1 MALDVPSDIQ
11 HDEQGHKF
19 YTVIDGHEAHV
30 TYSKAGDQTFDFQHT
45 YVPEELRGRHVAED
59 LVRHAL
65 DETLRRGYQFIPTCP
80 FVRRFV
86 ERHPEYRKGIAA

>member
-1 MALDVPSDIQ
+1 MALAIE

-19 YTVIDGHEAHV
+19 YTVVDGQEAHV
-30 TYSKAGDQTFDFQHT
+30 TYRPAGERTYDFQHT
-45 YVPEELRGRHVAED
+45 YVPPELRGRHIADD

-65 DETLRRGYQFIPTCP
+65 DETLARGFQFIPTCP

-86 ERHPEYRKGIAA
+86 ERHGEYGRGVAG